1 MPAQAPLPVRRPWV
15 GLAVLTLPA
24 WLASLELTVTHLA
37 LPTIGTQLGASS
49 AQQLWIVDIYA
60 FMLAGAMLAMGSV
73 GDRIGRRR
81 LLLVGSAVFAVASSA
96 AAYAPDAGTLILLR
110 AVMGVAGSTLMPS
123 VLALTAA
130 LFPDRA
136 RRRVAVGAVI
146 ASVSGGTA
154 VGPLVGG
161 WLLEHFWWGSVFLIG
176 VPFMALFLLL
186 GPWLLPETAGA
197 ERVRI
202 DVVSAFLTV
211 GCVLP
216 VVYALKRLG
225 AGDAGGAELF
235 LVVFGLVLGVAFVRR
250 QRRLDDPM
258 VDPALFRNPVFAVM
272 LAALMLGIFVLWG
285 TNYATAQYLQLV
297 QGLTPLRAGLWTA
310 PSAVGVI
317 VGSMLAPHLAR
328 WVGTGPVIGGG
339 LVVTVCGFVVL
350 AQVDAGGDLVSLV
363 AGSVVVSA
371 GLGPMMALAT
381 ERVIS
386 SAPAD
391 RAGPASVMASMAPQ
405 LGGALG
411 IAVLGSVVTATYRQR
426 MGGIDLDAPSG
437 AAPRSADAARDSLAG
452 AVDTYNTFPSPP
464 SAQILDTARRAFVDG
479 FRLSAIVSGVVVGL
493 LAVATL
499 RLLPSRRHDREPEH
513 EHRPKAER
521 DA

>member
-1 MPAQAPLPVRRPWV
+1 MPAQAPEAVRRPWI

-37 LPTIGTQLGASS
+37 LPTIGTELGASS

-60 FMLAGAMLAMGSV
+60 FMLAGSMLAMGSV

-81 LLLVGSAVFAVASSA
+81 LLLIGSAVFAAASAA
-96 AAYAPDAGTLILLR
+96 AAYAPNPATLIVLR

-123 VLALTAA
+123 VLALTAV

-136 RRRVAVGAVI
+136 QRRVAVGAVV

-176 VPFMALFLLL
+176 VPFMALLLLL

-197 ERVRI
+197 AGVRI
-202 DVVSAFLTV
+202 DVVGAILTV

-216 VVYALKRLG
+216 VVYALKRVG
-225 AGDAGGAELF
+225 AGDAGGVEPV
-235 LVVFGLVLGVAFVRR
+235 LVVVGLVLGVAFVRR
-250 QRRLDDPM
+250 QRRLDVPM

-297 QGLTPLRAGLWTA
+297 QGVTPLRAGLWTA

-317 VGSMLAPHLAR
+317 VGSTLAPHLAR
-328 WVGTGPVIGGG
+328 RVGTGPVIGGG
-339 LVVTVCGFVVL
+339 LVVASCGFLVL
-350 AQVDAGGDLVSLV
+350 ARIGAESDLIALV
-363 AGSVVVSA
+363 AGTVVVSA

-386 SAPAD
+386 SVPAE

-426 MGGIDLDAPSG
+426 VDHNMPSG
-437 AAPRSADAARDSLAG
+437 ASPGSAEAARDSLTG
-452 AVDTYNTFPSPP
+452 AVDTYNTLPSPAN
-464 SAQILDTARRAFVDG
+464 AQVLDAARQAFVDG
-479 FRLSAIVSGVVVGL
+479 FRLSAIVSCVVVGL

-499 RLLPSRRHDREPEH
+499 RFLPSRRQEVQPEH
-513 EHRPKAER
+513 QPEPNAEQNV
-521 DA
+521 